1 MSIKSFS
8 EILTESCGK
17 KNVVLQCT
25 VLLFWN
31 YLIFFGFH
39 KENND
44 ILAYIFINMWF
55 SKFDVIAAV
64 LTALWITHNTFHCV
78 RHRVTNIRTTQQLK
92 RANQGLNVPNFP
104 SSKYTPSRRQWIKSW
119 PKYFTFNTM
128 HIHPAFH
135 GNVRYSQCNIIHQSA
150 GIIPTR

>member
-1 MSIKSFS
+1 MWVLSLFQRFWQKVVERKMWYCNAQCFYFEITSFFF
-8 EILTESCGK
+8 
-17 KNVVLQCT
+17 
-25 VLLFWN
+25 LLFTKK
-31 YLIFFGFH
+31 IM
-39 KENND
+39 
-44 ILAYIFINMWF
+44 IFINMWF

-78 RHRVTNIRTTQQLK
+78 RHRVTNIRTTQQPE

-135 GNVRYSQCNIIHQSA
+135 GNVRYSRCNIIHQSA

>member
-1 MSIKSFS
+1 MWVLSRFQRFWQKVVERKCGIAMHSAF
-8 EILTESCGK
+8 ILK
-17 KNVVLQCT
+17 LPHFF
-25 VLLFWN
+25 LLFTKK
-31 YLIFFGFH
+31 IM
-39 KENND
+39 
-44 ILAYIFINMWF
+44 IFINMWF

-78 RHRVTNIRTTQQLK
+78 RHRVTNIRTTQQPE

-104 SSKYTPSRRQWIKSW
+104 SLKYTPSRRQWIKSW

-135 GNVRYSQCNIIHQSA
+135 GNVRYSRCNIIHQSA